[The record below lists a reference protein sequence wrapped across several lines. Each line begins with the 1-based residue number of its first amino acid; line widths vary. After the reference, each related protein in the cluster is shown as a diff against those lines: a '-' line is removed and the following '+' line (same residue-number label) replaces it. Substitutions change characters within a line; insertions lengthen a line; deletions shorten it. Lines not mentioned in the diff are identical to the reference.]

1 MTIKV
6 SDFWDSD
13 SPLKASL
20 DMHLQS
26 LMTDGTAA
34 NAVDIGLAERPRKR
48 KYMAGTNELWSPFG
62 EPAATPEGMN

>member
-1 MTIKV
+1 MAIKA

-20 DMHLQS
+20 DMQLQR

-34 NAVDIGLAERPRKR
+34 NGVDIGLAEKPRKR
-48 KYMAGTNELWSPFG
+48 KYMAGANDLWSPFG
-62 EPAATPEGMN
+62 EPAATPKV